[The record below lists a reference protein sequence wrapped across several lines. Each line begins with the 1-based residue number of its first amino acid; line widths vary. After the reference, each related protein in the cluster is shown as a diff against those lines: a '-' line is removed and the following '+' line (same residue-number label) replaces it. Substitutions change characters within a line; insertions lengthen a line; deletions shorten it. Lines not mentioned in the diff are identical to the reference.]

1 MRLAADEVRYTKG
14 RRLVVG
20 ALRDADGPRS
30 AAELHLELERR
41 VPLSSLYRS
50 LSVMAATG
58 ILDIHRA
65 ADGVTR
71 YELAEWLVGHHH
83 HLVCVQCG
91 AVDDVELADD
101 QEAVLQRLVAR
112 AAGAGGYRATGHS
125 LEIDGLCA
133 SCS

>member
-1 MRLAADEVRYTKG
+1 MRVGISGETI
-14 RRLVVG
+14 VVG
-20 ALRDADGPRS
+20 ALRETDGPRS
-30 AAELHLELERR
+30 AAELHEELERS

-50 LSVMAATG
+50 LSVLATAG
-58 ILDIHRA
+58 VLDIHRA

-83 HLVCVQCG
+83 HLVCIRCG

-101 QEAVLQRLVAR
+101 QEAALRRLVAQT
-112 AAGAGGYRATGHS
+112 AGAGGYQVTGHS

-133 SCS
+133 ACA